1 MKKVLLI
8 IQILLVA
15 TDIGFAQ
22 VSYEGKLDANMKAM
36 QLSDG
41 TLKFFKLD
49 PDENK
54 LLVFSTDN
62 SLWKSINLP
71 VPKGHSI
78 DEITII
84 KGVSDEDGQQLTI
97 LFTCFY
103 HRTYPI
109 EDVSRFHSRQIFT
122 VNVIDE
128 SGNFLLKVPEASDYK
143 LLSTN
148 GNNKLLVYKT
158 QPDGLK
164 SKRLLEVYG
173 FDDQID

>member
-1 MKKVLLI
+1 
-8 IQILLVA
+8 
-15 TDIGFAQ
+15 
-22 VSYEGKLDANMKAM
+22 
-36 QLSDG
+36 
-41 TLKFFKLD
+41 
-49 PDENK
+49 
-54 LLVFSTDN
+54 
-62 SLWKSINLP
+62 
-71 VPKGHSI
+71 
-78 DEITII
+78 
-84 KGVSDEDGQQLTI
+84 
-97 LFTCFY
+97 
-103 HRTYPI
+103 
-109 EDVSRFHSRQIFT
+109 